1 MTGSI
6 IKIIA
11 AITMFIDHAGVI
23 LFPQYGWMRIIGRI
37 SFPLYAYCI
46 AEGFRYTRNRVQYF
60 LQIFLLGLGCQIV
73 YTVVEQT
80 VYLGILL
87 TFSLSILLMAA
98 ADSVVRSLSGEQIW
112 LDKVAEKYGKTTLKP
127 AASRIGSCAVFVL
140 VFTGIWVLT
149 VNVKVDYG
157 YCGVFLPLLA
167 FLPKN
172 TWQQKI
178 LFFGGMLALAM
189 EQYAG
194 GGSTVQFW
202 SVLAVP
208 ILLAYNGK
216 PGKFRMKWFFY
227 IFYPAHMAFLYLL
240 SFVI

>member
-37 SFPLYAYCI
+37 AFPLYAYCI
-46 AEGFRYTRNRVQYF
+46 AEGFRYTRNRMRYF
-60 LQIFLLGLGCQIV
+60 LQIFILGLGCQIV
-73 YTVVEQT
+73 YTVVEKT
-80 VYLGILL
+80 IYLGILL

-98 ADSVVRSLSGEQIW
+98 ADGVVKSLSGEKTW
-112 LDKVAEKYGKTTLKP
+112 FDKIAEKRGNRAPNTRT
-127 AASRIGSCAVFVL
+127 SCIVNWIVFAF
-140 VFTGIWVLT
+140 VFLSVGVITHL
-149 VNVKVDYG
+149 VKVDYG
-157 YCGVFLPLLA
+157 YFGVLLPLLA

-172 TWQQKI
+172 MWQQKI
-178 LFFGGMLALAM
+178 LFWGGML
-189 EQYAG
+189 
-194 GGSTVQFW
+194 
-202 SVLAVP
+202 VLALDQYISGGFTTQLWSILAIP

-216 PGKFRMKWFFY
+216 PGKLRMKWFFY

-240 SFVI
+240 SYII